1 MSEIRRIGSQLRR
14 AYYGK
19 AWHGPSVR
27 EALAGVTAR
36 QAARRPVDGAHTIW
50 EITLHIA
57 AWERVV
63 LKRLR
68 GEPIGSIPDEENFP
82 AAPDDSEESWQ
93 ATLRD
98 TDDVHAGL
106 ADEVAH
112 LGEERLDE
120 IALGADYSN
129 RFMLYGVIQHDV
141 YHAGQIALLK
151 KAVTR

>member
-1 MSEIRRIGSQLRR
+1 MSEVRRISSQLRR

-27 EALAGVTAR
+27 EALADVTAR
-36 QAARRPVDGAHTIW
+36 QAAQRAIASAHTIW

-63 LKRLR
+63 LRRLR
-68 GEPIGSIPDEENFP
+68 GESVETIPDEENFP
-82 AAPDDSEESWQ
+82 PAPYESEEAWQ
-93 ATLRD
+93 AALRD
-98 TDDVHAGL
+98 TDDVHAAL

-112 LGEERLDE
+112 LIEERLDE
-120 IALGADYSN
+120 IAAGADYSN

-141 YHAGQIALLK
+141 YHAGQIAMLK
-151 KAVTR
+151 KAIHQ

>member
-1 MSEIRRIGSQLRR
+1 
-14 AYYGK
+14 
-19 AWHGPSVR
+19 VR
-27 EALAGVTAR
+27 EALSGVTAR
-36 QAARRPVDGAHTIW
+36 QAAERPVAGAHTIW

-68 GEPIGSIPDEENFP
+68 GEPVENIPDEENFP
-82 AAPDDSEESWQ
+82 APLGHSEEAWQ

-98 TDDVHAGL
+98 TDDLHAGL

-112 LGEERLDE
+112 LSEERLDE
-120 IALGADYSN
+120 IAAGADYSN
-129 RFMLYGVIQHDV
+129 RFMLYGLIQHDV

-151 KAVTR
+151 KALTK

>member
-14 AYYGK
+14 TYYGK

-36 QAARRPVDGAHTIW
+36 QAAERPVAGAHTIW

-57 AWERVV
+57 AWERVA
-63 LKRLR
+63 LRRLR
-68 GEPIGSIPDEENFP
+68 GEPVENIPDEENFP
-82 AAPDDSEESWQ
+82 TPPDDSEEAWQ
-93 ATLRD
+93 AALRD

-120 IALGADYSN
+120 LAAGADYSN
-129 RFMLYGVIQHDV
+129 RFMLYGLIQHNV
-141 YHAGQIALLK
+141 YHAGQIAILK
-151 KAVTR
+151 KAVTK